1 MLIQKMHIVIPA
13 VLTAMSVPAFGQA
26 DTHLNKVIAK
36 LERNEVVLG
45 SWFKSMSIY
54 TAMGLVESNAWVD
67 RETGMKAVMIDY
79 VLIDM
84 EHLPFD
90 VEHLQTILMAFH
102 SKREV
107 LETGS
112 LQPSIAPWVRIP
124 CDAAGPIEPYIKQ
137 VLDAGAF
144 GVIVPHCTN
153 AKDAERVISACRY
166 PQPKGDPQ
174 PRPKGRRG
182 ASPDMCAYLW
192 GLTSEEYVSRA
203 DVWPLDPNGDLLAIL
218 MIEDKEGRKNI
229 DEILSVP
236 GVGAIFFGLYD
247 YSFSC
252 GVEGD
257 MKDPEVMEGFQAVS
271 EACKKHNVPLIV
283 GADDKSVEQRL
294 KDGYRI
300 LISGIDLQAPRS
312 LREVYKR
319 MQELKK

>member
-182 ASPDMCAYLW
+182 ASPDMCSYLW